1 MNNEQNEEKDLFPVD
16 LIEISKNIAK
26 EKGIDSEEIISAMEL
41 AIAKAGRSK
50 YGQEFD
56 IRAHVDRS
64 SGKIGLYRYLEV
76 VESIDSEPEED
87 RINKINLHEAQIKKK
102 DIKAGEFL
110 IDQLPQINFGRIA
123 VQTAKQVIFQK
134 VKEAE
139 RIYQYEQ
146 FKDKVGEIVNGI
158 VKRVE
163 YGNVVVDLGK
173 AEALMRRE
181 ELLNRESFRRSDRI
195 RAYILDVRQETKGP
209 QIFLSRSHNEFLVM
223 LFKQEV
229 PEIYDGIIEVKS
241 VARDPGSR
249 AKIAV
254 ISKDKSIDPVG
265 ACVGM
270 RGSRVQA
277 VVNELQ
283 GEKIDIVLWSEDTA
297 TFVVNALGPAEVDKV
312 IIEEE
317 FKKID
322 IIVPDEQLSLA
333 IGRRGQNVRLA
344 TLLTG
349 WDIDILTISQESER
363 RNDEFKKL
371 SQIFINNLD
380 VDEVI
385 AHLLVTEG
393 FSNIEEISLVT
404 MEELT
409 SIEGFD
415 DNLAKELKDRANNYL
430 KKIDE
435 ENLSKIK
442 TLGVDA
448 YLLEHSKFTSKQLV
462 VLAEKEIKTR
472 DNLADLSSDELIEN
486 LKNTN
491 FKENIADD
499 IIMDARKHWF
509 DKK

>member
-1 MNNEQNEEKDLFPVD
+1 MKKIEKEAKQDLFPVD
-16 LIEISKNIAK
+16 LIEIAKTIAR
-26 EKGIDSEEIISAMEL
+26 EKGIDSEEVLVAMET

-56 IRAHVDRS
+56 IRAHVNRS
-64 SGKIGLYRYLEV
+64 SGKIGLFRYLEIV
-76 VESIDSEPEED
+76 DSIDLEPDEE
-87 RINKINLHEAQIKKK
+87 RINKIDISEALKK
-102 DIKAGEFL
+102 DSELKVGEYV
-110 IDQLPQINFGRIA
+110 IDQLPQIDFGRIA
-123 VQTAKQVIFQK
+123 VQTAKQVIVQK

-139 RIYQYEQ
+139 RTMQYQQ
-146 FKDKVGEIVNGI
+146 FKDKVGEVVNGI

-163 YGNVVVDLGK
+163 YGNVIVDLGR

-181 ELLNRESFRRSDRI
+181 ELLNRETFRRSDRI
-195 RAYILDVRQETKGP
+195 RAYIMDVREELKGP
-209 QIFLSRSHNEFLVM
+209 QIFLSRSHNQFLVK
-223 LFKQEV
+223 LFTQEV

-254 ISKDKSIDPVG
+254 FSKEKSIDPVG

-283 GEKIDIVLWSEDTA
+283 GEKIDIVLWSEDIA
-297 TFVVNALGPAEVDKV
+297 TLVVNALGPAEVDKV

-317 FKKID
+317 LNKIE

-344 TLLTG
+344 SSLTG
-349 WDIDILTISQESER
+349 WDIDILTISQESEK
-363 RNDEFKKL
+363 RNEEFKRL
-371 SQIFINNLD
+371 SQIFISSLD

-393 FSNIEEISLVT
+393 FSNVEDVSLVT
-404 MEELT
+404 QEELA

-415 DNLAKELKDRANNYL
+415 
-430 KKIDE
+430 
-435 ENLSKIK
+435 ENLSKELKSRAESFLKKSEEENILKIK
-442 TLGVDA
+442 SLGVED
-448 YLLEHSKFTSKQLV
+448 YLIKETPFSSVQLIE
-462 VLAEKEIKTR
+462 LAQKEIKTR
-472 DNLADLSSDELIEN
+472 DNLADLSSDELVDLIGSKV
-486 LKNTN
+486 LDSK
-491 FKENIADD
+491 KADE
-499 IIMDARKHWF
+499 IIMNSRKHWF
-509 DKK
+509 DK

>member
-1 MNNEQNEEKDLFPVD
+1 MKKLPENNKQDLFPVD
-16 LIEISKNIAK
+16 LLDIAKNIAK
-26 EKGIDSEEIISAMEL
+26 EKGIEAEEVLGAMEN
-41 AIAKAGRSK
+41 AIAKAGRTK

-56 IRAHVDRS
+56 IRAHVDRDT
-64 SGKIGLYRYLEV
+64 GKIGLFRYLEV
-76 VESIDSEPEED
+76 VESIESEPDEEKV
-87 RINKINLHEAQIKKK
+87 NKIDLKDAHAKDKELQIG
-102 DIKAGEFL
+102 DFL
-110 IDQLPQINFGRIA
+110 IDQLPQIDFGRIA
-123 VQTAKQVIFQK
+123 VQTAKQVIVQK

-139 RIYQYEQ
+139 RSMQYSQ

-163 YGNVVVDLGK
+163 YGNVVVDLGR
-173 AEALMRRE
+173 AEALLKRE
-181 ELLNRESFRRSDRI
+181 ELLNRETFRRSDRV
-195 RAYILDVRQETKGP
+195 RAYIMDVREELKGP
-209 QIFLSRSHNEFLVM
+209 QIFLSRAHNQFLVK
-223 LFKQEV
+223 LFTQEV

-254 ISKDKSIDPVG
+254 FSKEKSIDPVG

-283 GEKIDIVLWSEDTA
+283 GEKIDIVLWSEDIA

-317 FKKID
+317 LNKID

-344 TLLTG
+344 SSVTG
-349 WDIDILTISQESER
+349 WDIDILTISQESDR
-363 RNDEFKKL
+363 RNEELKRI
-371 SQIFINNLD
+371 SQIFISGLD

-393 FSNIEEISLVT
+393 FSSVEDVSMVT
-404 MEELT
+404 SEELS

-415 DNLAKELKDRANNYL
+415 ENLANELKERAKVFLKKTEEEDL
-430 KKIDE
+430 KKIKSMGIEDY
-435 ENLSKIK
+435 LIK
-442 TLGVDA
+442 ETP
-448 YLLEHSKFTSKQLV
+448 FNPKQLITLV
-462 VLAEKEIKTR
+462 EKDVKTR
-472 DNLADLSSDELIEN
+472 NDLADLSSDELVEIIGSNALEQ
-486 LKNTN
+486 K
-491 FKENIADD
+491 KADE
-499 IIMDARKHWF
+499 IIIDARKHWF
-509 DKK
+509 D